1 MASDAFKGSAW
12 LITHRGTLF
21 AWHVQDRRAPQGL
34 TRTRVVAFRQQQQ
47 AVGFCGMLGHFRNT
61 TGSWPERVLDREER
75 FPLLTKW
82 VPTKGEVHDG
92 LGLEML
98 SLDGKSVENIFL
110 HQMALVVVENVAVD
124 ILTTTLFPEVH
135 VPLHVCRRVLENL
148 YNLS

>member
-1 MASDAFKGSAW
+1 MSPEGLRGPAW
-12 LITHRGTLF
+12 LITHQGSVF

-47 AVGFCGMLGHFRNT
+47 AVGFCGMLGHFKNT

-82 VPTKGEVHDG
+82 APTTGEVYGG

-98 SLDGKSVENIFL
+98 SLDGKSVEDIFL
-110 HQMALVVVENVAVD
+110 HQMALVVVENVAMD
-124 ILTTTLFPEVH
+124 TLNTSIFPEVE
-135 VPLHVCRRVLENL
+135 VPLDVCRQVLENL